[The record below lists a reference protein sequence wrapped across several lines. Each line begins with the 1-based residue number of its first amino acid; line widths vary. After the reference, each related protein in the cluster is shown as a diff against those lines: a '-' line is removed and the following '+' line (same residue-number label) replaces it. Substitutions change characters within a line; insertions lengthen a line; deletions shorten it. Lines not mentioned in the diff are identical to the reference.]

1 MRPRVLRRNLALAGI
16 GAVLAGA
23 VLGTGIA
30 RADGELDPVE
40 VAYVKA
46 YGASA
51 VCPTIDAYPSEAGV
65 TGVWQAIVEDGFY
78 PDAAVDI
85 INASVAVYCPRH
97 WGLLEY
103 IGAKARGEI
112 AGYIA

>member
-1 MRPRVLRRNLALAGI
+1 MRPARARTVNRALVALALGGLLA
-16 GAVLAGA
+16 AGA
-23 VLGTGIA
+23 TGIA

-40 VAYVKA
+40 VAYVQA

-78 PDAAVDI
+78 PDSAVDI

-97 WGLLEY
+97 WGLLVR
-103 IGAKARGEI
+103 IGQQARGER
-112 AGYIA
+112 YIA